1 MDGCRTM
8 DADNIGLFL
17 SVKRESPI
25 GQTCR
30 ALPTSRVMD
39 AVRKL
44 IFEKAKEQKTNLAE
58 LSRKVGRNH
67 AYLQQFIHRNV
78 PEHLPEKLRP
88 ILAAAL
94 HIDENDLRPPSLK
107 LPKSSIAD
115 QYKSGIDGDQE
126 KGKMSEGRQK
136 IGGIVPGAVLVGE
149 ADLPVFGTAQGGRGA
164 LIVTDQPVDY
174 VVRPDPL
181 LRVRDGYGVI
191 ITGDSMS
198 PEHKSGS
205 TALVNPHLPW
215 RSGDTCIFRSTAA
228 DGSVHMCIKELV
240 RFTDKAWYVK
250 QHNPKKAFTLNRS
263 EWQEC
268 HVTVGNYSRR

>member
-1 MDGCRTM
+1 MITELYRS
-8 DADNIGLFL
+8 NPILQEEKSYFH
-17 SVKRESPI
+17 KNREF
-25 GQTCR
+25 
-30 ALPTSRVMD
+30 PTSRTMD

-44 IFEKAKEQKTNLAE
+44 ILEKVEERRTNLSE
-58 LSRKVGRNH
+58 LSKKMGKNH
-67 AYLQQFIHRNV
+67 AYLQQFIHREIPKN
-78 PEHLPEKLRP
+78 LPEILRP
-88 ILAAAL
+88 LLAAAL
-94 HIDENDLRPPSLK
+94 DVDENDLRPPQLK
-107 LPKSSIAD
+107 VPANGNVGSKLH
-115 QYKSGIDGDQE
+115 QYKSGVASDQRS
-126 KGKMSEGRQK
+126 GSMSDSRQK
-136 IGGIVPGAVLVGE
+136 SGDIVPGAALVGE
-149 ADLPVFGTAQGGRGA
+149 ADLPVFGTAEGGQGA
-164 LIVTDQPVDY
+164 LLVTDQPVDY

-215 RSGDTCIFRSTAA
+215 RTGDTCIFRSTAD

-240 RFTDKAWYVK
+240 RVTDKAWHVK